1 MGRMEVM
8 GKKKKVRNERGAI
21 KCLRSLRRLNE
32 NQ

>member
-8 GKKKKVRNERGAI
+8 GRKKKVRNERGAI
-21 KCLRSLRRLNE
+21 KCLRSLRGLNE